1 MKKETMKSSTFRKL
15 AGLLGL
21 SLKEIAEGT
30 GYKESTVKAVSG
42 GHRLVPPAMEKW
54 LLEKLREYRNDDAV
68 CLVLSVCGGD
78 FRPPEDS
85 TAPSEEPEEPRS
97 PQ

>member
-1 MKKETMKSSTFRKL
+1 MKNETMKSSTFRKL
-15 AGLLGL
+15 AGLLSL
-21 SLKEIAEGT
+21 SIKEIAEGT

-54 LLEKLREYRNDDAV
+54 LLEKLRESRNDDAV
-68 CLVLSVCGGD
+68 CLVLRVCGD